1 MWIAFFAIAFM
12 GNGNRKSCSRVHAP
26 VSAFI
31 GSVKIPLNLRYSP
44 RSRYKDSRGTE
55 RKRRGKRKREA
66 ERIEKREKRTVMK
79 RIEGE
84 RNGSWLEAKA
94 GCLWK
99 SLFLAS
105 PPYYLD
111 GPDTKIIKSV
121 HNSG

>member
-12 GNGNRKSCSRVHAP
+12 GNGNRKSSNRVHAP

-44 RSRYKDSRGTE
+44 RSRYKFLLEEQGGREGE
-55 RKRRGKRKREA
+55 RKREA

-111 GPDTKIIKSV
+111 GPDTKIVKSV